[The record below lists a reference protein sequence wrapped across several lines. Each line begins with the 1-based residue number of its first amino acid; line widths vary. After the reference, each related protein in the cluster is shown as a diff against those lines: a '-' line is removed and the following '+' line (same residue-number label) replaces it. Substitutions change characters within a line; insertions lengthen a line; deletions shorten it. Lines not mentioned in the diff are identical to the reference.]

1 MDLLG
6 EDGFRLHLECL
17 RDEAIAEGLAEGR
30 TRGLEEGRIMGLEEG
45 RTEGLAEG
53 LAEGLE
59 RGKWMKTISLVCRKL
74 ARGKSPEEIAEDL
87 EEEVSVIAPI
97 CEAAG
102 SFAPG
107 YDAEKIYEKL
117 KEGKLIQAM

>member
-30 TRGLEEGRIMGLEEG
+30 T
-45 RTEGLAEG
+45 EG

-87 EEEVSVIAPI
+87 EEEASVIAPI
-97 CEAAG
+97 CEVAG

-107 YDAEKIYEKL
+107 YDADKIYEKL